1 MLYNHSLMIESKGFN
16 MLEQSQLGHKSA
28 YLSSYSPE
36 LLYPIPR
43 AMKRD
48 ELGITGDEFYGVDIW
63 NHYEISWLNNLGKP
77 SVAIGQIMY
86 PASSPNIIESKS
98 MKLYF
103 NSFNGTVFENIQQLI
118 ATVTK
123 DLSNVVL
130 DKVIFNLI
138 PLDGESNFMK
148 FSGIS
153 LDHLNVVC
161 DIYKPHPEYL
171 KVGDIEV
178 EEELYSNLLKSNCLV
193 TFQPD
198 WGSVYIKYSGLQ
210 ISHEGLLKY
219 IVSFREHNEFHEQC
233 VERIFHDIMKYCK
246 PTSLTVYAR
255 YTRRGGIDINPY
267 RTTNKSFITPTNNRL
282 VRQ

>member
-1 MLYNHSLMIESKGFN
+1 
-16 MLEQSQLGHKSA
+16 
-28 YLSSYSPE
+28 
-36 LLYPIPR
+36 
-43 AMKRD
+43 
-48 ELGITGDEFYGVDIW
+48 
-63 NHYEISWLNNLGKP
+63 
-77 SVAIGQIMY
+77 
-86 PASSPNIIESKS
+86 

-103 NSFNGTVFENIQQLI
+103 NSLNGTVFDNTMELINI
-118 ATVTK
+118 VVK
-123 DLSNVVL
+123 DLSDAVG

-138 PLDGESNFMK
+138 PLDREGGFSK
-148 FSGIS
+148 LSGIC
-153 LDHLNVVC
+153 LDRLNVNC
-161 DIYKPHPEYL
+161 DTYNPHPEYL
-171 KVGDIEV
+171 KVSDIEV

-198 WGSVYIKYSGLQ
+198 WGSVYINYAGRQ

-219 IVSFREHNEFHEQC
+219 IISLREHNEFHEQC

-267 RTTNKSFITPTNNRL
+267 RTTNKSFMTPANNRL